1 MWSLGSPRPPSRG
14 TSVGAAFPPDTR
26 YRVQLSSGDG
36 TFASGGG
43 QIRDSPMGKEPEAL
57 AGSPKG
63 VLPPTLL
70 GWTVGSLSGSYERG
84 LGRGLTKPV
93 TPWPLDSLSP
103 SFPILPPR
111 PTAPT

>member
-1 MWSLGSPRPPSRG
+1 
-14 TSVGAAFPPDTR
+14 
-26 YRVQLSSGDG
+26 
-36 TFASGGG
+36 
-43 QIRDSPMGKEPEAL
+43 MGKEPEAL
-57 AGSPKG
+57 AGSPKA

-103 SFPILPPR
+103 SFPIPPPR